1 MQTSPICQLFKHNI
15 RMLPIWLFFG
25 TFPPFLTLSF
35 FLELTKE
42 ELQAIFGERR
52 CKPAPLVDCS
62 NTTFG
67 CCPDNFNAAAGPF
80 DLDCPTFETCG
91 DTRYGCCKDGATV
104 AEGLRFDGCPPSN
117 CDKTL

>member
-1 MQTSPICQLFKHNI
+1 
-15 RMLPIWLFFG
+15 MLPFWLFFG
-25 TFPPFLTLSF
+25 TFPPVLTLF
-35 FLELTKE
+35 NFLFLELTKE

-67 CCPDNFNAAAGPF
+67 CCPDDFNAAAGPF

>member
-1 MQTSPICQLFKHNI
+1 
-15 RMLPIWLFFG
+15 MLPFWLFFG

-42 ELQAIFGERR
+42 ELQAIFGERQ

-67 CCPDNFNAAAGPF
+67 CCPDYFNAEAGPF
-80 DLDCPTFETCG
+80 
-91 DTRYGCCKDGATV
+91 GCCHFGYFLA
-104 AEGLRFDGCPPSN
+104 LFHHFWHFLISFF
-117 CDKTL
+117 